1 MALITAAEA
10 RFYLR
15 GLSGTGEDT
24 DINTLVTRVD
34 AALAAWLGFPA
45 RDEATDSTLEDV
57 SYVLYLDGPGGLVV
71 QSPVWPIQ
79 SVTSIYDDPD
89 RAYAA
94 ASLVAATD
102 YTLDKPVGKIIL
114 GNSAVWGSWSES
126 WRAIKLTV
134 VAGWTTVPERI
145 KHAVGLQVRHLWRAR
160 DLAGVESMSGPT
172 GMSASL
178 RPFTVLPEVRELLA
192 ADRLVG
198 GWVG

>member
-1 MALITAAEA
+1 MAVITAAEA

-15 GLSGTGEDT
+15 GLTGTGEDT
-24 DINTLVTRVD
+24 DIATCVTRVD
-34 AALAAWLGFPA
+34 AALAAWLGFPP
-45 RDEATDSTLEDV
+45 RDEATDPTLEDV

-89 RAYAA
+89 RSYDA

-102 YTLDKPVGKIIL
+102 YDLDKPVGKIIL
-114 GNSAVWGSWSES
+114 SNSAVWGSWSSS

-134 VAGWTTVPERI
+134 VAGWTTIPERL
-145 KHAVGLQVRHLWRAR
+145 KHAVGLTVRHQWRAR
-160 DLAGVESMSGPT
+160 DLAGVETMTGSS

-178 RPFTVLPEVRELLA
+178 RPFTILPEVQQLLA
-192 ADRLVG
+192 ADRLPG